1 MAEKGTK
8 KTESGKLYR
17 ASDKFSEVNTQDNFK
32 GLGVENYRLLQAG
45 GTVRMEDGDAEGP
58 VKNKYIELAK

>member
-1 MAEKGTK
+1 MAEKETK
-8 KTESGKLYR
+8 KVESGKIYR

-32 GLGVENYRLLQAG
+32 GLGVDNYRLLQAG
-45 GTVRMEDGDAEGP
+45 GTVRMEDKDAAEP